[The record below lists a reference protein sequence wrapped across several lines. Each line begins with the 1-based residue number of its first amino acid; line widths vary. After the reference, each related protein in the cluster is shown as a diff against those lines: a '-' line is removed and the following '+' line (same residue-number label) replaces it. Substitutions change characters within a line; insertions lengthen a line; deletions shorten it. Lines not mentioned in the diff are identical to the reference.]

1 MRTKTKPSTAKC
13 NISMYTLFLLS
24 EPKYVSCVR
33 LSEILENLS
42 HDSINRFLVREN
54 YTPKDLFD
62 EVRDKIELVGGTI
75 SVDDMV
81 IDKPYSHSKKVELIA
96 YFWSGKHHKIVK
108 GINLIT
114 LYYTDLNGVSIPVNY
129 RIVNKQEGK
138 TKHEYFLEM
147 LEEVIAWGLKP
158 STVTGDSWY
167 ASKDNLN
174 FLKDKDLGGLFALEA
189 NRSVS
194 LEKGKSYVQIQ
205 TLEIPNDGLIVY
217 LKHVGRVKVFRTK
230 FKNDFRYYVRFL
242 PNSDSEKLES
252 INQADF
258 EKVHDQHWG
267 IEQYHRAVKQVCNI
281 ERFQVR
287 VSQAIRTHIFCS
299 IRAFVQLEFLRVS
312 QKFLNWYSLQRE
324 LFTDVIRGFI
334 VNNLDSHFLELNAL
348 EKIA

>member
-13 NISMYTLFLLS
+13 NISIYTLFLLS

-33 LSEILENLS
+33 LSDILANLS

-54 YTPKDLFD
+54 YTPQDLFD
-62 EVRDKIELVGGTI
+62 EVSDKIELVGGTV

-81 IDKPYSHSKKVELIA
+81 IDKPYSHPKKVELIA

-114 LYYTDLNGVSIPVNY
+114 LYYTAPNGVSIPVNY
-129 RIVNKQEGK
+129 RMVNKQEGK

-147 LEEVIAWGLKP
+147 LEEVISWGLKP

-189 NRSVS
+189 NRLIS
-194 LEKGKSYVQIQ
+194 LEKGKNYVQIQ
-205 TLEIPNDGLIVY
+205 SLEIPNEGLIVH
-217 LKHVGRVKVFRTK
+217 LKQVGMVKVFRTK
-230 FKNDFRYYVRFL
+230 FKNEFRYYVRFL
-242 PNSDSEKLES
+242 PNSDSEKLAS
-252 INQADF
+252 LDQINF

-281 ERFQVR
+281 ERFHVR
-287 VSQAIRTHIFCS
+287 DSRAIRTHIFCS

-312 QKFLNWYSLQRE
+312 QKLLNWYSLQRE

-334 VNNLDSHFLELNAL
+334 VNNLDSHFLELNA
-348 EKIA
+348 